1 MSQLMGCDIETPKT
15 RVDLALAADCRAFLG
30 HTLTEQFMDYLWAS
44 PSFDSYSER
53 LTQGSWF
60 SVLTVPRV
68 KLVSALMCWL
78 LFAYLFMAVYST
90 FEPPTRMRPIWQVDD
105 ETASSCS
112 WCPPLEV
119 IFWLWTAGLM
129 LNEIAQINEFERL
142 SDYLSASGNWVDAL
156 LEFVFLLAFISRVVS
171 QMLWQS
177 EEELS
182 PDRLQRCDDNYP
194 ACHLYLISLAL
205 LGMNFIFV
213 GIRILYS
220 LKIFREI
227 GILLNIVGDIITKD
241 VLPFLAVLVIFLV
254 CFEVTGI
261 FFILASD
268 QQVSTYHM
276 GAYVL
281 TWLDVGNLPDLPS
294 TVGHERWLNSAFE
307 QEFGFTVVAHR
318 IYTTS
323 FFVLTGIILTN
334 LLIAMM
340 SDRFA
345 NVQAAAT
352 QVWRASFSLQ
362 VREYCDETILPIPF
376 NALELALNMCMQ
388 RKVEAEMHRLVEE
401 EDIMLPCW
409 GRHYTWPLPATAFDL
424 HFAVHRADMVRTK
437 QTPEMV
443 ALERVEKKLLGLEA
457 RDQAKTTSRERSQK
471 QGPSLSGSGIMVKII
486 DSSAIMTH
494 SLGLA
499 KELGMQKVR
508 TTVSFHSAI
517 VFDLTS
523 IVLGCVM
530 LHRSGSLDQSIA
542 TSDRDFQCTSGF
554 LQIFLQSRR
563 LRSTC
568 DFYFRSS
575 GRLSLSRFACAAA
588 TGRMGSLCGAGQ

>member
-1 MSQLMGCDIETPKT
+1 
-15 RVDLALAADCRAFLG
+15 
-30 HTLTEQFMDYLWAS
+30 
-44 PSFDSYSER
+44 
-53 LTQGSWF
+53 
-60 SVLTVPRV
+60 
-68 KLVSALMCWL
+68 
-78 LFAYLFMAVYST
+78 
-90 FEPPTRMRPIWQVDD
+90 
-105 ETASSCS
+105 
-112 WCPPLEV
+112 
-119 IFWLWTAGLM
+119 
-129 LNEIAQINEFERL
+129 
-142 SDYLSASGNWVDAL
+142 
-156 LEFVFLLAFISRVVS
+156 
-171 QMLWQS
+171 
-177 EEELS
+177 
-182 PDRLQRCDDNYP
+182 
-194 ACHLYLISLAL
+194 
-205 LGMNFIFV
+205 
-213 GIRILYS
+213 
-220 LKIFREI
+220 
-227 GILLNIVGDIITKD
+227 
-241 VLPFLAVLVIFLV
+241 VLVIFLV

-542 TSDRDFQCTSGF
+542 SSDRDFQCTSGF